1 MLPLFFSLSLLAQ
14 VDIAPLGETASEA
27 HQTDDP
33 AVWVHPRDQS
43 RSLILGTIKMAAPE
57 GAVAVYRMDG
67 TRLMA
72 VGNLDRPNNIDVAYG
87 FRVGGRTVDI
97 AVVTERNKGQL
108 RFFAVV
114 PDVGLREMGAAPV
127 FVGEAGARAQ
137 PMGIALYRRKRDGV
151 LFAIVSR
158 KSGPSGSYL
167 WQYRL
172 TGQYRLS
179 GEAGGRI
186 RAEKVREFGRFSGM
200 GEIEA
205 VAVDAEREH
214 VYYAD
219 EGAGIRKYAADP
231 AQAAAGEELAVFAQR
246 GWKGDREGI
255 AVYQNYI
262 VATDQL
268 RGNSEFHVFSRGTLR
283 ELGIFR
289 VGADSTDGIEIAPFG
304 VLVAMNNSRQNFI
317 LVDWKAVIAGLDRE
331 SGPGGLP
338 LGQDRGTK

>member
-14 VDIAPLGETASEA
+14 VDIAALGETASEA

-33 AVWVHPRDQS
+33 AVWVHPRDRR

-57 GAVAVYRMDG
+57 GGLAVYRMDG
-67 TRLMA
+67 SRLMT
-72 VGNLDRPNNIDVAYG
+72 VRNLDRPNNVDVAYG

-114 PDVGLREMGAAPV
+114 PEVGLREMGAAPV

-137 PMGIALYRRKRDGV
+137 PMGIALYRRRRDGV
-151 LFAIVSR
+151 LFAMVSR

-172 TGQYRLS
+172 T

-186 RAEKVREFGRFSGM
+186 RAEKVREFGRFSGT

-231 AQAAAGEELAVFAQR
+231 AQPMAGEELAVFAQS

-268 RGNSEFHVFSRGTLR
+268 RGNSEFHVFSRDTLR
-283 ELGIFR
+283 EWGIFR
-289 VGADSTDGIEIAPFG
+289 VGADSTDGIEIARFG
-304 VLVAMNNSRQNFI
+304 VFVAMNNSRHNFI
-317 LVDWKAVIAGLDRE
+317 LVDWKAIVAKLD
-331 SGPGGLP
+331 
-338 LGQDRGTK
+338 